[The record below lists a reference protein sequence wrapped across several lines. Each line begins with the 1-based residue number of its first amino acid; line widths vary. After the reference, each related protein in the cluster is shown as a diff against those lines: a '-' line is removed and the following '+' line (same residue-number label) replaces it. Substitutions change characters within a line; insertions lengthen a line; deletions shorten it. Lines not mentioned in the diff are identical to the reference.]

1 MTRRSGRC
9 PGGGRVVMA
18 IAALALAAISVPAAA
33 QTPYFSY
40 SYGVWG
46 YSVPGTPAYLPD
58 EALNG
63 RDLGVG
69 PLSTPKDMCFSP
81 SGELYV
87 LDSGNKRIVVLDGKF
102 KYRRTLSV
110 FRDASGRRVELEDPR
125 GIFVDGEG
133 RIFVAD
139 RGARS
144 VRCMDATGRIFLS
157 LGRPESDLVPPNQEY
172 YPEKVLVDSSGV
184 VYVLSFGFFQGA
196 LCYDLEGSFLGFFGA
211 NKVTVTGKL
220 LADRFWRFFLTK
232 EQKDKMARYVPTQYV
247 NFTIDEEDFVYTVS
261 DFGDDSQSGQA
272 KKLNPLS
279 KNILFWNRKP
289 DLMYFGDWEQYYNP
303 NQSRLEKSRFT
314 DIAVDDEGFISL
326 IDKDRG
332 RVFMYD
338 QDSNCVA
345 IFGGPGDQ
353 RGCFR
358 SPVAIG
364 ATGNR
369 VAVLDEE
376 KGSIT
381 VFSPTRFGEL
391 VREATNLYR
400 KGDYAEAL
408 VPWDE
413 ALRMDANF
421 DLAYRGKGKALKQLG
436 RYKESAE
443 AFKISQY
450 HRFYSE
456 SFKELRNQAVRR
468 NFGLFAF
475 IIVMVIAIPLGISWR
490 REWVLKRHP
499 ERLRAIRDLSP
510 ARYPFYLLL
519 HPFKGYEELKT
530 EDKGSLKA
538 AMIIMAGVFL
548 ARIANFLFTGFI
560 FNGNKLDEINIA
572 MDFVSTIGLAF
583 LWTIVNW
590 GICTLF
596 DGKGSFKE
604 IWIYTSYALL
614 AYAALSLPLILLSN
628 VLVREEG
635 IFLVMASWVMR
646 GWVVLQLVNA
656 MKAVH
661 QYTLK
666 KTIVSMA
673 LTVVGMLLVVL
684 IGALLYTLI
693 AQFVSFGTT
702 IYREILLRI

>member
-1 MTRRSGRC
+1 
-9 PGGGRVVMA
+9 
-18 IAALALAAISVPAAA
+18 
-33 QTPYFSY
+33 
-40 SYGVWG
+40 
-46 YSVPGTPAYLPD
+46 
-58 EALNG
+58 
-63 RDLGVG
+63 
-69 PLSTPKDMCFSP
+69 
-81 SGELYV
+81 
-87 LDSGNKRIVVLDGKF
+87 
-102 KYRRTLSV
+102 
-110 FRDASGRRVELEDPR
+110 
-125 GIFVDGEG
+125 
-133 RIFVAD
+133 
-139 RGARS
+139 
-144 VRCMDATGRIFLS
+144 
-157 LGRPESDLVPPNQEY
+157 
-172 YPEKVLVDSSGV
+172 
-184 VYVLSFGFFQGA
+184 
-196 LCYDLEGSFLGFFGA
+196 
-211 NKVTVTGKL
+211 
-220 LADRFWRFFLTK
+220 
-232 EQKDKMARYVPTQYV
+232 
-247 NFTIDEEDFVYTVS
+247 
-261 DFGDDSQSGQA
+261 
-272 KKLNPLS
+272 
-279 KNILFWNRKP
+279 
-289 DLMYFGDWEQYYNP
+289 
-303 NQSRLEKSRFT
+303 
-314 DIAVDDEGFISL
+314 
-326 IDKDRG
+326 
-332 RVFMYD
+332 MYD
-338 QDSNCVA
+338 QYSICVA

-376 KGSIT
+376 KASIT

-391 VREATNLYR
+391 VREATSLYR

-436 RYKESAE
+436 RYEESAE
-443 AFKISQY
+443 AFRISQY

-456 SFKELRNQAVRR
+456 SFKELRNQVVRR

-475 IIVMVIAIPLGISWR
+475 IIVMAIAVPLGISWR

-538 AMIIMAGVFL
+538 AMIIMAAVFL
-548 ARIANFLFTGFI
+548 AKIANFLFTGFI

-572 MDFVSTIGLAF
+572 MDFASTIGLAF
-583 LWTIVNW
+583 LWTLVNW

-614 AYAALSLPLILLSN
+614 SYAALSLPLILLSN

-635 IFLVMASWVMR
+635 IFLEMASWVMN
-646 GWVVLQLVNA
+646 GWIVIQLVNA